1 MRGRFAVRLALI
13 GLLAAG
19 AVVGCSNNDESTGP
33 QTGVLS
39 IRIMDA
45 PARFD
50 QVNLVVTQVAV
61 FRGSVLPADSDSVSG
76 WEVLRTSAVT
86 VDLVTLRNG
95 GSLQLVV
102 GRVPAGAY
110 SMIRLKLGAGSTIVV
125 DGTTYPLVVP
135 SGMQSGLKIYGP
147 FTVPADGTLDLVIDV
162 DASRSV
168 VQTGTGTY
176 ILHPVLRVVN
186 ASTTGAIT
194 GRVLPDT
201 VETTVFATQA
211 ADTVTST
218 MTATNGHFTLGA
230 LPAGT
235 YSLSFHPETAYRDTT
250 VTGVSVTTGHVT
262 TLSDLVLTPQ

>member
-19 AVVGCSNNDESTGP
+19 ALGGCSNNDESTGP

-39 IRIMDA
+39 VRITDA
-45 PARFD
+45 PAQFD

-61 FRGSVLPADSDSVSG
+61 FRGSTLPADSDSVSN
-76 WEVLRTSAVT
+76 WTVIRTSSAT

-102 GRVPAGAY
+102 GRVPAGTY
-110 SMIRLKLGAGSTIVV
+110 SMLRLKLGAGSTVVV
-125 DGTTYPLVVP
+125 DGTTYPLTVP
-135 SGMQSGLKIYGP
+135 SGLQSGLKINGP

-162 DASRSV
+162 DASRSII
-168 VQTGTGTY
+168 QTGAGTY
-176 ILHPVLRVVN
+176 VLHPVLRVVN
-186 ASTTGAIT
+186 SATTGAIV
-194 GRVLPDT
+194 GAVLPDS
-201 VETTVFATQA
+201 VETTVFALQA

-218 MTATNGHFTLGA
+218 FTASNGHFTLGA

-235 YSLSFHPETAYRDTT
+235 YSVAFHPESAYRDTT
-250 VTGVSVTTGHVT
+250 LTGVSVTTGHIT
-262 TLSDLVLTPQ
+262 TLPTLTLTPQ